1 MEEEELA
8 SLALECFEGDAD
20 KAVALLKLI
29 KLSLSDE
36 HVYQRG
42 VNEDCRWC
50 KEGQCWLNMPDSLR
64 ACTLPCSY
72 AEKRVEY

>member
-29 KLSLSDE
+29 KLSISDE
-36 HVYQRG
+36 QTFLC
-42 VNEDCRWC
+42 NADCRWC

-64 ACTLPCSY
+64 ACVLPCSY

>member
-1 MEEEELA
+1 MKEEELA
-8 SLALECFEGDAD
+8 NLALECFEGDTD

-36 HVYQRG
+36 QACLYDV
-42 VNEDCRWC
+42 DCRWC

-64 ACTLPCSY
+64 DCKLPCLY
-72 AEKRVEY
+72 AEKRVKYE